1 MKLHSKILLGLTAGA
16 VTGGVA
22 NALADGQPWVTWIS
36 DNLAGPVGQIFLRML
51 LMTVVPL
58 VFASIVLGIVSVG
71 DVRHLGRLGIKTLG
85 YFLVSTA
92 LAVTIGLVLVNVLD
106 PGSGVNSAIREELL
120 STYQTQAEGIR
131 DRPTTFGIETLV
143 NIVPRNPIQAAA
155 QMDMLAVIFFSV
167 VFGTALT
174 LIPPATAQ
182 PMIRFTEA
190 LGEVIVK
197 VIDMAM
203 ALAPYGVFGLI
214 FVVASRFGW
223 HLLEVLGMY
232 VAVVLTG
239 LFLHAAVVQSALVR
253 TLGGRNPLQFW
264 KGARKSIITAFST
277 SSSNATLPTN
287 ISVAEKELGV
297 DPRIAGFV
305 LPLGATM
312 NMNGTAPY
320 EGVTVLFLARV
331 FGIDLAIGQQMVVVI
346 LSVVTAVGAAG
357 VPGGSLPLMLIVM
370 GAVGVPPEAIGLIL
384 GVDRILD
391 MCRTTVN
398 VTGDL
403 SAAVFVS
410 RSERPEPA
418 DG

>member
-1 MKLHSKILLGLTAGA
+1 VKLHSKILLGLTAGA

-312 NMNGTAPY
+312 NMNGTALY